1 MVGLK
6 VKSMKRDKALIKA
19 LNNKGKDSLSYG
31 FEFQMMRRI
40 LVEAERKKKH
50 SFILGLSLI
59 SMVSV
64 GMIVVTIY
72 VLMHYVSFCT
82 YLTLPDISFSTET
95 QSLFILYCYIALL
108 VLVLLGLDAYFRK
121 LRHKGNEKES

>member
-1 MVGLK
+1 
-6 VKSMKRDKALIKA
+6 MKRDKALIKA
-19 LNNKGKDSLSYG
+19 LNNRRKDSLSYG

-50 SFILGLSLI
+50 SFVLGLSLI

-82 YLTLPDISFSTET
+82 YPTLPDISFSTET
-95 QSLFILYCYIALL
+95 QSLFLLYCFIALL
-108 VLVLLGLDAYFRK
+108 VLILLGLDAYFRS

>member
-1 MVGLK
+1 
-6 VKSMKRDKALIKA
+6 MKRDKALIKA

>member
-19 LNNKGKDSLSYG
+19 LNNRRKDSLSYG

-82 YLTLPDISFSTET
+82 YPTLPDISFSTET
-95 QSLFILYCYIALL
+95 QSLFLLYCFIALL
-108 VLVLLGLDAYFRK
+108 VLILLGLDAYFRS

>member
-6 VKSMKRDKALIKA
+6 IKSMKRDKALIKA